1 MAAIKTGC
9 IRCST
14 RGDKPCVH
22 FSGPHWFCHS
32 CGFTRML
39 HKKPVTLTVVDGG
52 ESDDDKWSAWI
63 DGEVKS

>member
-1 MAAIKTGC
+1 
-9 IRCST
+9 
-14 RGDKPCVH
+14 
-22 FSGPHWFCHS
+22 
-32 CGFTRML
+32 ML